1 MRLHDEQRDERC
13 DHERGGR
20 EGSPSHRSQGEPDEE
35 HGTEYDDSKHH
46 VARVGPRRTDR
57 ADSQPGGS
65 PYRVCLNGALMS
77 SQVEELGE
85 NRVRLTVDVSPHEL
99 EHAVEHATN
108 DLSGSVKIPGFRKG
122 KVPTPVLVS
131 KIGRDRIW
139 AEAVESH
146 ISGWFWSAAS
156 RTRLRPISPP
166 EYDFELPTTDKDAW
180 SFSATIEVQPI
191 PEIVDWTTL
200 EVPRA
205 EAEVPQELVEQEL
218 EALRQ
223 TVAELVPADDRPA
236 REGDTLV
243 VDLQSPSGE
252 AQSDTVVELGSGRL
266 VEEIETAL
274 VGASVGESKEVAY
287 DLADDSGAAVTI
299 TVKHVNEKLLPE
311 IDDELAR
318 SASEFD
324 TLADLREDIEG
335 RIRVA
340 VEEEIDAAFRAAAVD
355 ALVTASNVQ
364 GAGPLVETRAR
375 ELLDAFVRSLGR
387 RGIAPDTY
395 FEVTGQ
401 TPDVLVAQMH
411 AEAARSVA
419 RELALEAVADKA
431 GIEVS
436 DDDVN
441 ALIREQAEEAGDD
454 PEQVIEDIWAHGH
467 QESLREDLRLRGALD
482 RLVADVKPISLDLAE
497 ARDKLWTP
505 DKENTEPEKKLWT
518 PGSKEPQ

>member
-1 MRLHDEQRDERC
+1 M
-13 DHERGGR
+13 
-20 EGSPSHRSQGEPDEE
+20 P
-35 HGTEYDDSKHH
+35 T
-46 VARVGPRRTDR
+46 
-57 ADSQPGGS
+57 
-65 PYRVCLNGALMS
+65 
-77 SQVEELGE
+77 QVEELGE

-108 DLSGSVKIPGFRKG
+108 DLSESVKIPGFRKG
-122 KVPTPVLVS
+122 KVPLPVLVS
-131 KIGRDRIW
+131 KIGKDRIW
-139 AEAVESH
+139 AEAVDSH
-146 ISGWFWSAAS
+146 ISGWFWSAAAG
-156 RTRLRPISPP
+156 TRLRPVSPP
-166 EYDFELPTTDKDAW
+166 EYDFELPTTDQDGW
-180 SFSATIEVQPI
+180 SFSATIEVQPT

-205 EAEVPQELVEQEL
+205 EAEIPQELVDQEL

-236 REGDTLV
+236 RDGDTLV
-243 VDLQSPSGE
+243 VDLQTPAGE

-266 VEEIETAL
+266 VEEIEAAL
-274 VGASVGESKEVAY
+274 VGVSVGETKEVSY
-287 DLADDSGAAVTI
+287 ELADDSASTVTI
-299 TVKHVNEKLLPE
+299 TVKHINEKVLPE

-324 TLADLREDIEG
+324 TLADLRANIEE
-335 RIRVA
+335 RVRA
-340 VEEEIDAAFRAAAVD
+340 AIDQEIDAAFRAAAID

-375 ELLDAFVRSLGR
+375 ELLDGFVRSLGR

-395 FEVTGQ
+395 FQVTGQ
-401 TPDVLVAQMH
+401 SPDVLVAQMR
-411 AEAARSVA
+411 AEAAQSVA

-431 GIEVS
+431 GIEIS

-467 QESLREDLRLRGALD
+467 QESLREDLRLRSALD
-482 RLVADVKPISLDLAE
+482 RLAADVKPISIELAE

-505 DKENTEPEKKLWT
+505 DKENPEPEKKLWT
-518 PGSKEPQ
+518 PGSKEPE